1 MRPDG
6 VLVSFALSKDGEPG
20 GASLLKG
27 GGCGGFG
34 ALDQHGELLC
44 PPPVF
49 FFGRRSH
56 SSRAPEMATAMTV
69 SNKLR
74 GLLMQQLRGTSQLN
88 FNISL
93 RSLSS
98 SAQEASKRAPEE
110 LSDHNYE
117 SIQVTS
123 AQKHVLHVQLN
134 RPEKRN
140 AMNRAFWREMV
151 ECFQKISKDSDCRA
165 VVVSGAGKMFTSGI
179 DLMDMAS
186 DILQPSGDDVARI
199 AWHLRDLISQY
210 QKTFT
215 VIEKC
220 PKPVIAA
227 IHGGCV
233 GGGVDLIS
241 ACDIRYCAQDAFFQI
256 KEVDV
261 GLAADVGTLQRLP
274 KVIGNQSL
282 VNELTFTARKM
293 MADEALESGLVSR
306 VFPDKDIMLNAA
318 FALAADISSKSPVA
332 VQGSKINLIYSRDH
346 SVDEGLD
353 YMATWNMSMLQ
364 TQDIIKSVQ
373 AAMEKKDPK
382 SVTFSKL

>member
-1 MRPDG
+1 
-6 VLVSFALSKDGEPG
+6 
-20 GASLLKG
+20 
-27 GGCGGFG
+27 
-34 ALDQHGELLC
+34 
-44 PPPVF
+44 
-49 FFGRRSH
+49 
-56 SSRAPEMATAMTV
+56 MATAMTV
-69 SNKLR
+69 SSKLR
-74 GLLMQQLRGTSQLN
+74 GLLMQQLRGTSQLY
-88 FNISL
+88 FNVSL

-98 SAQEASKRAPEE
+98 SAQEASKRTPEE
-110 LSDHNYE
+110 VSDHNYE

-140 AMNRAFWREMV
+140 AMNRAFWRELV

-186 DILQPSGDDVARI
+186 DILQPPGDDVARI
-199 AWHLRDLISQY
+199 AWYLRDLISRY

-227 IHGGCV
+227 IHGGCI
-233 GGGVDLIS
+233 GGGVDFIS
-241 ACDIRYCAQDAFFQI
+241 ACDIRYCTQDAFFQV

-274 KVIGNQSL
+274 KVIGNRSL

-293 MADEALESGLVSR
+293 MADEALDSGLVSR
-306 VFPDKDIMLNAA
+306 VFPDKDVMLNAA

-346 SVDEGLD
+346 SVDESLD

-373 AAMEKKDPK
+373 AAMEKKDSK
-382 SVTFSKL
+382 SITFSKL

>member
-1 MRPDG
+1 MSHFR
-6 VLVSFALSKDGEPG
+6 LFLLSSE
-20 GASLLKG
+20 
-27 GGCGGFG
+27 
-34 ALDQHGELLC
+34 
-44 PPPVF
+44 
-49 FFGRRSH
+49 
-56 SSRAPEMATAMTV
+56 
-69 SNKLR
+69 
-74 GLLMQQLRGTSQLN
+74 LRGTSQLY
-88 FNISL
+88 FNVSL

-98 SAQEASKRAPEE
+98 SAQEASKRTPEE
-110 LSDHNYE
+110 VSDHNYE

-140 AMNRAFWREMV
+140 AMNRAFWRELV

-186 DILQPSGDDVARI
+186 DILQPPGDDVARI
-199 AWHLRDLISQY
+199 AWYLRDLISRY

-227 IHGGCV
+227 IQGGCI

-241 ACDIRYCAQDAFFQI
+241 ACDIRYCTQDAFFQI

-274 KVIGNQSL
+274 KVIGNRSL

-293 MADEALESGLVSR
+293 MADEALDSGLVSR
-306 VFPDKDIMLNAA
+306 VFPDKDVMLNAA

-346 SVDEGLD
+346 SVDESLD

-373 AAMEKKDPK
+373 AAMEKKDSK
-382 SVTFSKL
+382 SITFSKL